1 MGTVALFM
9 DILHDE
15 ELRFVAAISDVGNYH
30 HMQYAP
36 NSTEKTVREAILSAT
51 DCWTS
56 VGRKVEVVAWDGEKS
71 VTYADQKSDL

>member
-36 NSTEKTVREAILSAT
+36 NSTEKTVREAILSA
-51 DCWTS
+51 
-56 VGRKVEVVAWDGEKS
+56 EV
-71 VTYADQKSDL
+71 